1 MIETA
6 PAPERTPADQPAQG
20 LIKFPAGLLGF
31 PSITE
36 YRLSEGPGKGLFWL
50 SGDEPDSPCFLLT
63 DPFRYFEGLS
73 LDLSPAQ
80 TKQIGADESDQVAV
94 LAVTV
99 PSANTA
105 PWTANLQGPV
115 VINVERCVGAQV
127 ILADRS
133 LGVRR
138 SFRPE
143 LKDPVG
149 TEAAP
154 TLPSG

>member
-1 MIETA
+1 M
-6 PAPERTPADQPAQG
+6 
-20 LIKFPAGLLGF
+20 
-31 PSITE
+31 
-36 YRLSEGPGKGLFWL
+36 
-50 SGDEPDSPCFLLT
+50 
-63 DPFRYFEGLS
+63 
-73 LDLSPAQ
+73 
-80 TKQIGADESDQVAV
+80 AV

-99 PSANTA
+99 PSANTE

-127 ILADRS
+127 VLADRS

-149 TEAAP
+149 TEAGP